1 MLQQYSVL
9 DGRISRSP
17 GGTIPIDVYVLP
29 NDDERTHLI
38 NDLGIDEHTLTSSTD
53 PDETPRLEVET
64 DPPYIAVILK
74 YPKNYSAD
82 DNFLFRVKSMGL
94 FMFPDR
100 VVIVTDSVVPLFQG
114 KIAANVRSVQDV
126 VLKTLL
132 QTIRHFE
139 SHLRVINMCS
149 DEIENE
155 LNESKDNKSLLDMFT
170 LEKGLVYYVNALSGN
185 RRVIERMRA
194 SAAKFGFTEENI
206 ELLDDLGIE
215 NRQFLDQAQVYSQVL
230 SGLMDARA
238 SIINNNLNVMMKNM
252 NAIVIAVAVPTFF
265 TGVFGMSEFTMMMCD
280 QIGVRWYYAY
290 PVFIFLMVFLG
301 LFAFWLIKKFER
313 H

>member
-1 MLQQYSVL
+1 MLQHYSVL
-9 DGRISRSP
+9 DGRISRSE
-17 GGTIPIDVYVLP
+17 GGSIPIDVYVLP
-29 NDDERTHLI
+29 SDEERSYLI
-38 NDLGIDEHTLTSSTD
+38 NDLGIDEHTLLSSID
-53 PDETPRLEVET
+53 PDETPRMEI
-64 DPPYIAVILK
+64 DPPYVALILK

-82 DNFLFRVKSMGL
+82 DNFLFRVKSLGI
-94 FMFPDR
+94 FMFKDR
-100 VVIVTDSVVPLFQG
+100 VIIVVDDSVPLFQG
-114 KIAANVRSVQDV
+114 KIAANVNTVQDV

-155 LNESKDNKSLLDMFT
+155 LNESKENKSLLDMFT
-170 LEKGLVYYVNALSGN
+170 LEKGLVYYVNALNGN
-185 RRVIERMRA
+185 LRVIDRMRA
-194 SAAKFGFTEENI
+194 SAAKFGLTEENM
-206 ELLDDLGIE
+206 ELLEDIQIE

-252 NAIVIAVAVPTFF
+252 NAIVIAVAIPTFF
-265 TGVFGMSEFTMMMCD
+265 TGVFGMSEFTTL
-280 QIGVRWYYAY
+280 IAGRFWYLGY
-290 PVFIFLMVFLG
+290 PLFVLLMIVLG
-301 LFAFWLIKKFER
+301 LFSFWLIKKFER